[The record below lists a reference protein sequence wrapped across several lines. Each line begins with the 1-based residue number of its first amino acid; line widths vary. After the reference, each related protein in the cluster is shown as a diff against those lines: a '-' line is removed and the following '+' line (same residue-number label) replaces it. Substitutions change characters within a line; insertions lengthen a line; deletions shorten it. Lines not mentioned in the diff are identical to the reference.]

1 MSDYEYLMALMKEYT
16 DELEHRKVGDTVENW
31 KGEIETYTP
40 RNKERLKRLRLE
52 ISRTMLQIENKC
64 VNYIYHNKEDWY

>member
-1 MSDYEYLMALMKEYT
+1 MSDHEYLLTLIEEYKK
-16 DELEHRKVGDTVENW
+16 ELEHRKVGDVVENW
-31 KGEIETYTP
+31 KGEINTYTP

-64 VNYIYHNKEDWY
+64 VNYSYHSKENWY

>member
-1 MSDYEYLMALMKEYT
+1 MSDHEYLLTLIEEYKK
-16 DELEHRKVGDTVENW
+16 ELEHRKVGDVVENW
-31 KGEIETYTP
+31 KGEINTYTP

-64 VNYIYHNKEDWY
+64 VNTYRFVKEDWY

>member
-1 MSDYEYLMALMKEYT
+1 MSDYEYLMALVNQYMG
-16 DELEHRKVGDTVENW
+16 ELEHRKVGDTVENW

-52 ISRTMLQIENKC
+52 INRIMMQIENKC
-64 VNYIYHNKEDWY
+64 VNHIYHNKEDWY

>member
-1 MSDYEYLMALMKEYT
+1 MSDHEYLLTLIEEYKK
-16 DELEHRKVGDTVENW
+16 ELEHRKVGDVVENW

-64 VNYIYHNKEDWY
+64 TNTFRFVKEDWY

>member
-1 MSDYEYLMALMKEYT
+1 MKNIKK
-16 DELEHRKVGDTVENW
+16 ELEHRKVGDVVENW
-31 KGEIETYTP
+31 NGEIHTYTP

-52 ISRTMLQIENKC
+52 ISRTMRQIEDKC